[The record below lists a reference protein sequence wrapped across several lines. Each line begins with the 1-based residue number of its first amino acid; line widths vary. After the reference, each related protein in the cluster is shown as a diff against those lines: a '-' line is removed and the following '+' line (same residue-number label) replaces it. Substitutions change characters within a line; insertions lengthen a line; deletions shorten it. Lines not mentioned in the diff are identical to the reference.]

1 MIAVVLDAETIGV
14 FISKTGM
21 DRGVTEWIIAF
32 SSRGEDKRQ
41 FPRLIWGHSFYACNA
56 LPPCLLFSRFLAW
69 HWLCYEEK

>member
-32 SSRGEDKRQ
+32 SSRGGRQ
-41 FPRLIWGHSFYACNA
+41 KTVSTVDLGPLILCVQCFTTLSAVLSC
-56 LPPCLLFSRFLAW
+56 SAW
-69 HWLCYEEK
+69 HWLCCEEK